1 MSVIT
6 FILVGLGIALIIIG
20 TVISIIDW
28 NKKQSSTTST
38 QGAASPTSQA
48 SSSASDALS
57 GLGKVAEA
65 LKGYPLGMQL
75 IIVGIV
81 ILIVA
86 GLFSG
91 TALALTQ

>member
-28 NKKQSSTTST
+28 NKKQGGPATASGASTPSPLASST
-38 QGAASPTSQA
+38 
-48 SSSASDALS
+48 ASDALS

-65 LKGYPLGMQL
+65 LKGYKLGMQL
-75 IIVGIV
+75 IVVGIV
-81 ILIVA
+81 ILVVA

-91 TALALTQ
+91 TALALTR